1 MSAVDL
7 QRVALVLLAFFG
19 VATLVLL
26 SGPYLTQSSRERL
39 RAMRTR
45 LAQIRDERSE
55 VSLLRLESRESGLQG
70 PWQALLGVRL
80 AAWIVA
86 LHQRA
91 GESAPPERLLWRS
104 GLLAL
109 AGAGTGWWASG
120 GIAMLGLGIVG
131 GALPALLMVLAARRR
146 RQRFAV
152 QFGQVLEF
160 LARSMRSGLDLP
172 GSMRSVC
179 EEFTDP
185 VAGEFRRAVD
195 EINYGVPV
203 DVALLRIRERVSCS
217 DIGYLSASVAIQR
230 ETGGSLAQSL
240 ETLARTI
247 RERHVFHAKV
257 RTLSAQGKLSA
268 TILCLL
274 PIVVLAVMSV
284 TNQSYIGVLFD
295 TPAGNQVLA
304 AASALIVIGVLWV
317 STVIRLRV

>member
-7 QRVALVLLAFFG
+7 QRIALVLLAFFG

-26 SGPYLTQSSRERL
+26 SGPYLTRGGREQL

-45 LAQIRDERSE
+45 LEQIRDERSQ
-55 VSLLRLESRESGLQG
+55 VRLLRLESRETGLQG
-70 PWQALLGVRL
+70 PWQALLGARV
-80 AAWIVA
+80 AAWIVN
-86 LHQRA
+86 LHLRA
-91 GESAPPERLLWRS
+91 GESAQPDRLIWRS
-104 GLLAL
+104 LAFAL
-109 AGAGTGWWASG
+109 VSALVGWWVAGTA
-120 GIAMLGLGIVG
+120 AALGLGIVG
-131 GALPALLMVLAARRR
+131 GSLPAVLMVLTARRR
-146 RQRFAV
+146 SQRFAT

-185 VAGEFRRAVD
+185 VATEFRRAVD
-195 EINYGVPV
+195 EVNYGVPV
-203 DVALLRIRERVSCS
+203 DAALLRIRDRVGCS
-217 DIGYLSASVAIQR
+217 DIGYLAASVAIQR
-230 ETGGSLAQSL
+230 ETGGGLAQSL

-247 RERHVFHAKV
+247 RERHVFQAKV
-257 RTLSAQGKLSA
+257 RSLSAQGKLSA

-284 TNQSYIGVLFD
+284 TNRSYIGVLFD

-304 AASALIVIGVLWV
+304 TASALILIGVLWV
-317 STVIRLRV
+317 STAIRLRV

>member
-1 MSAVDL
+1 MSPADV

-26 SGPYLTQSSRERL
+26 SGPYLTRSSRDQL

-45 LAQIRDERSE
+45 LEQIRDERSQ
-55 VSLLRLESRESGLQG
+55 VRLLRLESRDTGLQG
-70 PWQALLGVRL
+70 PWQALLGARV
-80 AAWIVA
+80 AAWIVN
-86 LHQRA
+86 LHLRA
-91 GESAPPERLLWRS
+91 GESAPPDRLMWRS
-104 GLLAL
+104 LAFAV
-109 AGAGTGWWASG
+109 AGAAVGWSAA
-120 GIAMLGLGIVG
+120 GIAGAAGLGVVG
-131 GALPALLMVLAARRR
+131 AALPTVLMVLTARRR
-146 RQRFAV
+146 SQRFAA

-172 GSMRSVC
+172 GAMRSVC

-195 EINYGVPV
+195 EVNYGVPV
-203 DVALLRIRERVSCS
+203 DAALLRIRDRVSCG

-230 ETGGSLAQSL
+230 ETGGGLAQSL

-247 RERHVFHAKV
+247 RERHVFRAKV
-257 RTLSAQGKLSA
+257 RTLAAQGKLSA

-284 TNQSYIGVLFD
+284 TNRSYIGVLFD
-295 TPAGNQVLA
+295 TPAGNRVLA
-304 AASALIVIGVLWV
+304 AAAALISIGVLWV
-317 STVIRLRV
+317 STAIRLRV

>member
-1 MSAVDL
+1 VSAADL
-7 QRVALVLLAFFG
+7 QRIAWVLLAFFG

-26 SGPYLTQSSRERL
+26 SGPYLTRSSREQL

-45 LAQIRDERSE
+45 LEQIREERSE
-55 VSLLRLESRESGLQG
+55 VRLLRLESREMGLQG
-70 PWQALLGVRL
+70 AWQTLLGARL
-80 AAWIVA
+80 AAWLVT
-86 LHQRA
+86 LHLRA
-91 GESAPPERLLWRS
+91 GESTQPDRLLWRS
-104 GLLAL
+104 LGFALLSASAGWWV
-109 AGAGTGWWASG
+109 AGAA
-120 GIAMLGLGIVG
+120 
-131 GALPALLMVLAARRR
+131 GALGFGILGGSLPTLLMVITARRR
-146 RQRFAV
+146 SRRFAA

-203 DVALLRIRERVSCS
+203 DLALLRIRDRVSCS
-217 DIGYLSASVAIQR
+217 DIGYLAASVAIQR
-230 ETGGSLAQSL
+230 ETGGGLAQSL

-247 RERHVFHAKV
+247 RERHVFEAKV